1 MLGYQAGEMLC
12 LFYIVQEHEK
22 GVGDRG
28 KCSKPNFLTVE
39 DLYVIL
45 LWITPTGKKTIYMK
59 RESNEFS
66 NIFCQIYA
74 NSFHVLAM
82 SKYGNFGVTLGSV

>member
-1 MLGYQAGEMLC
+1 
-12 LFYIVQEHEK
+12 
-22 GVGDRG
+22 
-28 KCSKPNFLTVE
+28 LTVE

-74 NSFHVLAM
+74 NSFHALAM